1 MTAEEKKARA
11 EDIAKNKAIAL
22 KKIKD
27 YWPDIEQ
34 SGIDAIMANIQAE
47 TSFLSKN
54 TMEGGPSWKNNR
66 SNTALTSINGNMD
79 DWAKANNYTEDEAEV
94 AYNKLTDVQKNGVRY
109 QADENKEGGGYG
121 ALQITVNNYGL
132 ESRSDTLNKISKTLI
147 DPKTGQPYTD
157 FNTGVKPGLAEG
169 DFGLG
174 LDLSFS
180 YYRDE
185 HEKPWTTGDGGS
197 FDLNNISGHELRY
210 NKGGINR
217 YELTGQ
223 KDAEGNAL
231 ENPKPPKHVGS
242 AFSSYNTGKVKALT
256 TEEQTAANVVGDAKK
271 LVQIHDAT
279 VNVKTEVEDQDAFR
293 VTVDGIS
300 RSFANDLKDGRFEG
314 DDDDARSEYFKR
326 ISNAFGWSD
335 IDQLNPE
342 QLGIA
347 RGQVDE
353 FFQYTKGQAYGERI
367 GGDQSWDS
375 LFEDMTEDKYYRS
388 LELSQEIGIPR
399 VGRAPKKVYAELS
412 GNPITMQMIDG
423 NYNTENGYDG
433 RTLIYNEGVYDSYLA
448 NKAPTLREQISSGEN
463 SLEEVVDYLGENQT
477 ETYIIPEGEENKIS
491 QPIVDS
497 ELFPEATALLDDP
510 DIDVDEDIDE
520 DFEVEDVTISV
531 APDAERTLSSL
542 TQEELEDYEGWLS
555 DNPDG
560 AFEDWNKLP
569 AASTDASSESD
580 EYFDLRGEGAFEE
593 SFLDKLGGVS
603 SLIGLATGAI
613 GLGAALKD
621 VDIPKDPKL
630 GPAFQQRLSESKR
643 LAQQGLTPSE
653 LAKAHNDLDSSYATG
668 IENIV
673 RGSAGNRAQFMA
685 GLGGLDVARQSALMD
700 IAVADAGMQRQNQ
713 QKYDSMMMV
722 NEQYEAGRQAK
733 YQDAK
738 FAQDTAKQ
746 AAGAALAGTSMSMIA
761 NAIGD
766 RHLNRYNK
774 MKTEK
779 LMMDMGYKATKDGK
793 SGQKQLGTDENGD
806 KIQTSFSL
814 NNLPGGDN
822 YEDPNLLSAPD
833 QAVNTKA
840 QGTNPQA
847 QGINPQ
853 AQVFN
858 SPIIQP
864 SYPNI
869 NQGAQPFQNPNDIAS
884 SLGGSTTS
892 GLINYSN
899 ENQVG
904 NLGQNLYD
912 IFK

>member
-1 MTAEEKKARA
+1 MAVDAKLKKYLDNKNVQYFLYQIFKGESDKDDGVVNLAGFNQSGPDPKNNYYSSSAFGSQQFTGVTRNDILEKYNIDAWSKDVDEQQMATLALLSMDNTLEDVVNGNYESTIKKGRWEAFTKRPTLLTGNKPNDWEVKYNDLKSNAVYEPKKSWDKIPDKNKPGKIKLFNGETYGPIMEELGLSDTINSNISKARLA
-11 EDIAKNKAIAL
+11 QINSLSNK
-22 KKIKD
+22 
-27 YWPDIEQ
+27 ETFE
-34 SGIDAIMANIQAE
+34 SNINL
-47 TSFLSKN
+47 SLSK
-54 TMEGGPSWKNNR
+54 
-66 SNTALTSINGNMD
+66 
-79 DWAKANNYTEDEAEV
+79 
-94 AYNKLTDVQKNGVRY
+94 
-109 QADENKEGGGYG
+109 
-121 ALQITVNNYGL
+121 
-132 ESRSDTLNKISKTLI
+132 
-147 DPKTGQPYTD
+147 
-157 FNTGVKPGLAEG
+157 
-169 DFGLG
+169 
-174 LDLSFS
+174 
-180 YYRDE
+180 
-185 HEKPWTTGDGGS
+185 
-197 FDLNNISGHELRY
+197 
-210 NKGGINR
+210 
-217 YELTGQ
+217 
-223 KDAEGNAL
+223 
-231 ENPKPPKHVGS
+231 
-242 AFSSYNTGKVKALT
+242 
-256 TEEQTAANVVGDAKK
+256 EEQQ
-271 LVQIHDAT
+271 L
-279 VNVKTEVEDQDAFR
+279 
-293 VTVDGIS
+293 
-300 RSFANDLKDGRFEG
+300 ANDLNDSKKLNTLYKDLSSANTPVLEVVDFEERIDNISIAFNNDLKGGVFVG
-314 DDDDARSEYFKR
+314 DDDEAREEYLKR
-326 ISNAFGWSD
+326 VNSAFGWD
-335 IDQLNPE
+335 EIDVLNKE
-342 QLGIA
+342 ALGKA
-347 RGQVDE
+347 RGQMDH
-353 FFQYTKGQAYGERI
+353 FFNYTKGKAYGEKV
-367 GGDQSWDS
+367 GGEQFWDS
-375 LFEDMTEDKYYRS
+375 QFEDMTNDWGYVKFS
-388 LELSQEIGIPR
+388 IDASAKIPKQGTPPDEI
-399 VGRAPKKVYAELS
+399 YAEIAN
-412 GNPITMQMIDG
+412 NPILSKMYKEKELGGGIAAKKIFT
-423 NYNTENGYDG
+423 YDESK
-433 RTLIYNEGVYDSYLA
+433 IADYLS
-448 NKAPTLREQISSGEN
+448 KTHPELREQYISGESSLDEIIEVISSEATETSIVRGTQ
-463 SLEEVVDYLGENQT
+463 GENQSKAEV
-477 ETYIIPEGEENKIS
+477 ETQS
-491 QPIVDS
+491 LTDS
-497 ELFPEATALLDDP
+497 EFFPENSALLDP
-510 DIDVDEDIDE
+510 EVDEDADVE
-520 DFEVEDVTISV
+520 DDFEVEDVTISV

-713 QKYDSMMMV
+713 EKYDSMMMV

>member
-1 MTAEEKKARA
+1 MATKAE
-11 EDIAKNKAIAL
+11 L
-22 KKIKD
+22 KKYLDNKNVQYFLYQIFKGESDKD
-27 YWPDIEQ
+27 GGVVNLAGFNRSGPDPKNNYWSSSAFGSQQFTGVTRNDVLERY
-34 SGIDAIMANIQAE
+34 GIDAWSKDVDEQQMATLALLSMDETLEDVAKGDYDSTIERGRWEAFTKRPTLLTGNKPNDWEVKYNDFKSNAVYDPKKSWDKIPDKNKIGKIKLFNGKKYGPIMKELGLSDTINSNIGKTQLNQILNLSDKE
-47 TSFLSKN
+47 TFESSINLGLSK
-54 TMEGGPSWKNNR
+54 
-66 SNTALTSINGNMD
+66 
-79 DWAKANNYTEDEAEV
+79 
-94 AYNKLTDVQKNGVRY
+94 
-109 QADENKEGGGYG
+109 
-121 ALQITVNNYGL
+121 
-132 ESRSDTLNKISKTLI
+132 
-147 DPKTGQPYTD
+147 
-157 FNTGVKPGLAEG
+157 
-169 DFGLG
+169 
-174 LDLSFS
+174 
-180 YYRDE
+180 
-185 HEKPWTTGDGGS
+185 
-197 FDLNNISGHELRY
+197 
-210 NKGGINR
+210 
-217 YELTGQ
+217 
-223 KDAEGNAL
+223 
-231 ENPKPPKHVGS
+231 
-242 AFSSYNTGKVKALT
+242 
-256 TEEQTAANVVGDAKK
+256 EEQTAANIVGDAKK
-271 LVQIHDAT
+271 LVEIHDAT
-279 VNVKTEVEDQDAFR
+279 INVKTEVEDQNAFR

-300 RSFANDLKDGRFEG
+300 RSFANDLKDGRFKG
-314 DDDDARSEYFKR
+314 DDDESRSEYFKR

-342 QLGIA
+342 QLGVA
-347 RGQVDE
+347 RGQVEE

-388 LELSQEIGIPR
+388 LELSQEIGIPPA
-399 VGRAPKKVYAELS
+399 GRAPKKVYAELS
-412 GNPITMQMIDG
+412 GNPITMQMIEG
-423 NYNTENGYDG
+423 SYNTDNGYDS
-433 RTLIYNEGVYDSYLA
+433 RKLIYNEGVYDSYLA
-448 NKAPTLREQISSGEN
+448 NKAPKLREQISSGEN
-463 SLEEVVDYLGENQT
+463 SLEEVVDYLGKNQT
-477 ETYIIPEGEENKIS
+477 ETYITSEGEENKIS

-497 ELFPEATALLDDP
+497 ELFPEETALLDDP
-510 DIDVDEDIDE
+510 DEDIDEDVDE
-520 DFEVEDVTISV
+520 DFEVEDVNISV
-531 APDAERTLSSL
+531 APDVERTLSSL
-542 TQEELEDYEGWLS
+542 TQEELADYEGWLS

-560 AFEDWNKLP
+560 SFEDWNKLP
-569 AASTDASSESD
+569 AASTAASAESD
-580 EYFDLRGEGAFEE
+580 DYFDLRGEGVFEE

-673 RGSAGNRAQFMA
+673 RGSAGNRAQFLA

-761 NAIGD
+761 NSIGD

-793 SGQKQLGTDENGD
+793 SGQKQLGTDKNGD
-806 KIQTSFSL
+806 KMQTSFSL
-814 NNLPGGDN
+814 NDLPGGDN
-822 YEDPNLLSAPD
+822 YEAPNLLSGSD

-840 QGTNPQA
+840 QGINPQT
-847 QGINPQ
+847 QGANPQ

-869 NQGAQPFQNPNDIAS
+869 NQGAQPFQNPNNIGS
-884 SLGGSTTS
+884 SLSGSTTS

-899 ENQVG
+899 DNQV
-904 NLGQNLYD
+904 NLSQNLYD

>member
-1 MTAEEKKARA
+1 MAV
-11 EDIAKNKAIAL
+11 DAKL
-22 KKIKD
+22 KKYLDNENVQYFLYQIFKGESDKD
-27 YWPDIEQ
+27 NGVVNLAGFNQSGPDPKNNYYSSSAFGSQQFTGVTRNDVLEKY
-34 SGIDAIMANIQAE
+34 GIDAWSKDVDQQQMATLALLSMDKTLEDVAKGDYDSTIKKGRWEAFTKRPTLLTGNKPNDWEVKYNDLKSNAVYDPKKSWDKIPDKNKLGKIKLFNGKTYGPIMENLGLSDTINSNVSKARLEQINSLSNEE
-47 TSFLSKN
+47 TFDSSINLGLSK
-54 TMEGGPSWKNNR
+54 
-66 SNTALTSINGNMD
+66 
-79 DWAKANNYTEDEAEV
+79 
-94 AYNKLTDVQKNGVRY
+94 
-109 QADENKEGGGYG
+109 
-121 ALQITVNNYGL
+121 
-132 ESRSDTLNKISKTLI
+132 
-147 DPKTGQPYTD
+147 
-157 FNTGVKPGLAEG
+157 
-169 DFGLG
+169 
-174 LDLSFS
+174 
-180 YYRDE
+180 
-185 HEKPWTTGDGGS
+185 
-197 FDLNNISGHELRY
+197 
-210 NKGGINR
+210 
-217 YELTGQ
+217 
-223 KDAEGNAL
+223 
-231 ENPKPPKHVGS
+231 
-242 AFSSYNTGKVKALT
+242 
-256 TEEQTAANVVGDAKK
+256 EEQTAANIVGDAKK
-271 LVQIHDAT
+271 LVEIHDAT
-279 VNVKTEVEDQDAFR
+279 INVKTEVEDQDAFR

-300 RSFANDLKDGRFEG
+300 RSFANDLKDGRFKG
-314 DDDDARSEYFKR
+314 DDDESRNEYYKR
-326 ISNAFGWSD
+326 VSNAFGWSD

-353 FFQYTKGQAYGERI
+353 FFQYTKGQSYGERI

-388 LELSQEIGIPR
+388 LELTQEIGIPP
-399 VGRAPKKVYAELS
+399 VGRAPGKVYAELG
-412 GNPITMQMIDG
+412 GNPITMQMIKG
-423 NYNTENGYDG
+423 SYNTDNGYDG
-433 RTLIYNEGVYDSYLA
+433 RKLIYNEGVYDSYLA
-448 NKAPTLREQISSGEN
+448 NKAPKLREQISSGEN
-463 SLEEVVDYLGENQT
+463 SLEEVVDYLSENQT
-477 ETYIIPEGEENKIS
+477 ETYIITDGEQNKIS
-491 QPIVDS
+491 QSVVDS

-510 DIDVDEDIDE
+510 DEDIDE
-520 DFEVEDVTISV
+520 DVDEDFEIEEVSLPV
-531 APDAERTLSSL
+531 ASDSERSLGSL
-542 TQEELEDYEGWLS
+542 TTEELADYEGWLS

-569 AASTDASSESD
+569 AANTDASAESD

-733 YQDAK
+733 YQDAQ

-761 NAIGD
+761 NSIGD

-779 LMMDMGYKATKDGK
+779 LMIDMGYKATKDGK

-806 KIQTSFSL
+806 KMQTSFSL
-814 NNLPGGDN
+814 SDLPGGDN
-822 YEDPNLLSAPD
+822 YEAPNLLSAPD
-833 QAVNTKA
+833 QAVNT
-840 QGTNPQA
+840 QA
-847 QGINPQ
+847 QSQMNVENFANQ
-853 AQVFN
+853 
-858 SPIIQP
+858 
-864 SYPNI
+864 
-869 NQGAQPFQNPNDIAS
+869 NQGFFNLISNQAGAS
-884 SLGGSTTS
+884 S
-892 GLINYSN
+892 GLIDPGKQAREASLKVDSQNQLIKNNAISNLNKGLNY
-899 ENQVG
+899 
-904 NLGQNLYD
+904 
-912 IFK
+912 

>member
-1 MTAEEKKARA
+1 MATKAE
-11 EDIAKNKAIAL
+11 L
-22 KKIKD
+22 KKYLDNKNVQYFLYQIFKGESDKD
-27 YWPDIEQ
+27 GGVVNLAGFNRSGPDPKNNYWSSSAFGSQQFTGVTRNDVLERY
-34 SGIDAIMANIQAE
+34 GIDAWSKDVDEQQMATLALLSMDETLEDVAKGDYDSTIERGRWEAFTKRPTLLTGNKPNDWEVKYNDFKSNAVYDPKKSWDKIPDKNKIGKIKLFNGKKYGPIMKELGLSDTINSNIGKTQLNQILNLSDKE
-47 TSFLSKN
+47 TFESSINLGLSK
-54 TMEGGPSWKNNR
+54 
-66 SNTALTSINGNMD
+66 
-79 DWAKANNYTEDEAEV
+79 
-94 AYNKLTDVQKNGVRY
+94 
-109 QADENKEGGGYG
+109 
-121 ALQITVNNYGL
+121 
-132 ESRSDTLNKISKTLI
+132 
-147 DPKTGQPYTD
+147 
-157 FNTGVKPGLAEG
+157 
-169 DFGLG
+169 
-174 LDLSFS
+174 
-180 YYRDE
+180 
-185 HEKPWTTGDGGS
+185 
-197 FDLNNISGHELRY
+197 
-210 NKGGINR
+210 
-217 YELTGQ
+217 
-223 KDAEGNAL
+223 
-231 ENPKPPKHVGS
+231 
-242 AFSSYNTGKVKALT
+242 
-256 TEEQTAANVVGDAKK
+256 EEQTAANIVGDAKK
-271 LVQIHDAT
+271 LVEIHDAT
-279 VNVKTEVEDQDAFR
+279 INVKTEVEDQNAFR

-300 RSFANDLKDGRFEG
+300 RSFANDLKDGRFKG
-314 DDDDARSEYFKR
+314 DDDESRSEYFKR

-342 QLGIA
+342 QLGVA
-347 RGQVDE
+347 RGQVEE

-367 GGDQSWDS
+367 GGDQYWDS

-388 LELSQEIGIPR
+388 LELSQEIGIPPA
-399 VGRAPKKVYAELS
+399 GRAPKKVYAELS
-412 GNPITMQMIDG
+412 GNPITMQMIEG
-423 NYNTENGYDG
+423 SYNTDNGYDS
-433 RTLIYNEGVYDSYLA
+433 RKLIYNEGVYDSYLA
-448 NKAPTLREQISSGEN
+448 NKAPKLREQISSGEN
-463 SLEEVVDYLGENQT
+463 SLEEVVDYLGKNQT
-477 ETYIIPEGEENKIS
+477 ETYITSEGEENKIS

-497 ELFPEATALLDDP
+497 ELFPEETALLDDP
-510 DIDVDEDIDE
+510 DEDIDADVDE

-531 APDAERTLSSL
+531 APDTKRTLSSL
-542 TQEELEDYEGWLS
+542 TQEELADYEGWLS

-560 AFEDWNKLP
+560 SFEDWNKLP
-569 AASTDASSESD
+569 AASTAASAESD
-580 EYFDLRGEGAFEE
+580 DYFDLRGEGVFEE

-673 RGSAGNRAQFMA
+673 RGSAGNRAQFLA

-761 NAIGD
+761 NSIGD

-793 SGQKQLGTDENGD
+793 SGQKQLGTDKNGD
-806 KIQTSFSL
+806 KMQTSFSL
-814 NNLPGGDN
+814 NDLPGGDN
-822 YEDPNLLSAPD
+822 YEAPNLLSGSD

-840 QGTNPQA
+840 QGINPQT
-847 QGINPQ
+847 QGANPQ

-869 NQGAQPFQNPNDIAS
+869 NQGAQPFQNPNNIGS
-884 SLGGSTTS
+884 SLSGSTTS

-899 ENQVG
+899 DNQV
-904 NLGQNLYD
+904 NLSQNLYD